1 MRCILPLTVIATAAM
16 ATAAQDSVFP
26 HRSRAKG
33 VDTLRYVDLK
43 GGRKTADKDEIADLV
58 KAVFGE
64 EGESGLGLEEKV
76 VVVVVNDDEEEKIIA
91 NLIKEKDKRESS
103 QSSPLSVV
111 ELREKK
117 KSTKETHKKESSKK
131 ESSKKE
137 SSKKTSQ
144 KEESKN
150 TKDTDNTGVDGN
162 ESDAESTSLDLS
174 TTELVGVEPTPK
186 LATDTLPTHRPTQFQ
201 GIEPTTESRTSQ
213 TVPSCPP
220 HYSTSATYKA
230 GDTIESKSNVWEC
243 QADPYEEY
251 CSIVEL
257 DEGWNDEIKQLWRD
271 SWVHVGACEKLV
283 VTNQPTKV
291 RQVLNRTMM
300 LLLFHSESSL

>member
-1 MRCILPLTVIATAAM
+1 M
-16 ATAAQDSVFP
+16 
-26 HRSRAKG
+26 
-33 VDTLRYVDLK
+33 
-43 GGRKTADKDEIADLV
+43 
-58 KAVFGE
+58 
-64 EGESGLGLEEKV
+64 
-76 VVVVVNDDEEEKIIA
+76 
-91 NLIKEKDKRESS
+91 
-103 QSSPLSVV
+103 
-111 ELREKK
+111 
-117 KSTKETHKKESSKK
+117 
-131 ESSKKE
+131 
-137 SSKKTSQ
+137 
-144 KEESKN
+144 
-150 TKDTDNTGVDGN
+150 
-162 ESDAESTSLDLS
+162 
-174 TTELVGVEPTPK
+174 
-186 LATDTLPTHRPTQFQ
+186 
-201 GIEPTTESRTSQ
+201 
-213 TVPSCPP
+213 PSCPP